1 MIRDHV
7 GSLRE
12 RCLLVA
18 KVLVVEDSLTALRMV
33 EDLLSEQGHKVFSAR
48 DALSAFAILRAGRPD
63 LIILDIGL
71 PGIQG
76 HELCAAIRQFP
87 DLVSTPIIMVT
98 GSHKQIDKR
107 LSYAFGA
114 SAYITK
120 PYKADELIEAVN
132 QCLAADE
139 ALANATLDV
148 E

>member
-1 MIRDHV
+1 VTR
-7 GSLRE
+7 
-12 RCLLVA
+12 
-18 KVLVVEDSLTALRMV
+18 VLVVEDSYTALCMV
-33 EDLLSEQGHKVFSAR
+33 EDLLSQEGYEVHGAR
-48 DALSAFAILRAGRPD
+48 DALSAFAVLRTDRPD

-87 DLVSTPIIMVT
+87 DHMSTPIIMVT

-120 PYKADELIEAVN
+120 PYKADELIDAVN
-132 QCLAADE
+132 QCLAPTS
-139 ALANATLDV
+139 NGNGTLVDMTSNV
-148 E
+148 EP